1 MFSLSQTISK
11 NAAIVQNL
19 PSELTD
25 LSASVWAAN
34 AFVRSNS
41 NSWNCFD
48 STVVSTDRRVLQ
60 NNLIKN
66 RIFINIW
73 NSKCETTKKCRDL
86 WLTWTEAVKLSYF
99 MAAWN
104 GGIEDN
110 IDAFTTR
117 LRPSHWSASEKHA
130 SCIAVRDGRRTWGA
144 ADPHQKYMC

>member
-73 NSKCETTKKCRDL
+73 NSKCETTKNAEIC
-86 WLTWTEAVKLSYF
+86 
-99 MAAWN
+99 
-104 GGIEDN
+104 G
-110 IDAFTTR
+110 
-117 LRPSHWSASEKHA
+117 
-130 SCIAVRDGRRTWGA
+130 
-144 ADPHQKYMC
+144 